1 MIASCM
7 NAKDLEFIIRLIIVA
22 RLYSIIRGFFFVQKS
37 GLDSESALAL
47 IKYLHNYA
55 RGKDPKTGRLRR
67 VILTIH
73 QPSSQIW
80 ESIDNVVLMAEGRL
94 MYQGPRREMPD
105 FFAAFG
111 HPVPLNYNTADHA
124 IEVLFKMPE
133 LLPDGSTTPADA
145 SMAQLWNTCFEKWDN
160 LNRTRQKEASGA
172 SAFRR
177 TMLLQRDKSCVF
189 REGIDFYENSAL
201 VEHKLKLEAK
211 KSFRTAIELT
221 RRSFT
226 SLFLNPV
233 VLGFRIAV
241 YTAMVSSYRC
251 MPHCYLS
258 NVVCLLHLACMLLL

>member
-1 MIASCM
+1 
-7 NAKDLEFIIRLIIVA
+7 
-22 RLYSIIRGFFFVQKS
+22 VQS

-47 IKYLHNYA
+47 VNYLHNYA
-55 RGKDPKTGRLRR
+55 RGKDTKTGRLRR

-80 ESIDNVVLMAEGRL
+80 ESIDNVILLAEGRL
-94 MYQGPRREMPD
+94 MYQGPRREIPD

-124 IEVLFKMPE
+124 IEVLSKMPK
-133 LLPDGSTTPADA
+133 LLPDEGTTPPPDA
-145 SMAQLWNTCFEKWDN
+145 SKAQLWNKCFEKWDD
-160 LNRTRQKEASGA
+160 LNRTQQNEASDA

-177 TMLLQRDKSCVF
+177 TMLQRDKSCVF
-189 REGIDFYENSAL
+189 REGIDSDDDSTL
-201 VEHKLKLEAK
+201 VEHKLKLEAR
-211 KSFRTAIELT
+211 KSIRTAIELT

-241 YTAMVSSYRC
+241 YTAMVSIYRFI
-251 MPHCYLS
+251 PHFYCLS
-258 NVVCLLHLACMLLL
+258 NVFCLTPSCVLLL

>member
-1 MIASCM
+1 MHAYTRSS
-7 NAKDLEFIIRLIIVA
+7 APA
-22 RLYSIIRGFFFVQKS
+22 QS

-47 IKYLHNYA
+47 VNYLHNYA

-94 MYQGPRREMPD
+94 MYQGPRREMSD

-124 IEVLFKMPE
+124 IEVLSKMPE
-133 LLPDGSTTPADA
+133 LPDGSAPPADA
-145 SMAQLWNTCFEKWDN
+145 SKAQLWNKCFEKWDN
-160 LNRTRQKEASGA
+160 LNKTQQKQASDA
-172 SAFRR
+172 SVFRR
-177 TMLLQRDKSCVF
+177 RAMLQRDKSCVF
-189 REGIDFYENSAL
+189 RKGVDFDDNSTL
-201 VEHKLKLEAK
+201 VQRKLQLEAK
-211 KSFRTAIELT
+211 KSFRTTIELT

-241 YTAMVSSYRC
+241 YTAMVSIYRC
-251 MPHCYLS
+251 MPHCYYLS
-258 NVVCLLHLACMLLL
+258 NVFRLTPSCVLLL